1 MNNLSIII
9 PSRNSTNLTACL
21 SSIFRHEGFFHS
33 IYVIDDGLAVRPFQD
48 FQDVRY
54 LDGESPF
61 VFARNCNIGINA
73 AGTND
78 VILMNDDALL
88 MTPRGLSETQ
98 KAYYQNWPPT
108 VGLISAASNHVGNPN
123 MWPAGA
129 VELRED
135 PRMVCFVCVFIP
147 RVTIDDVGVL
157 DETFTGYG
165 CDDDDYCLRVRRA
178 RRKIGIFD
186 GCVVDHGSLEST
198 FRPGNKGGDFSA
210 NLQRF
215 KEKWGAGN
223 MEL

>member
-1 MNNLSIII
+1 M
-9 PSRNSTNLTACL
+9 
-21 SSIFRHEGFFHS
+21 
-33 IYVIDDGLAVRPFQD
+33 IDDGLAVRPFQD
-48 FQDVRY
+48 FQNVRY

-61 VFARNCNIGINA
+61 VFARNCNIGISA
-73 AGTND
+73 AVTND

-88 MTPRGLSETQ
+88 MTPRGLSEMQ

-108 VGLISAASNHVGNPN
+108 VGLVSAASNHVGNPN
-123 MWPAGA
+123 MWPSWPCIGPPRYPGYRGA

-147 RVTIDDVGVL
+147 RVTIDNVGFL

-178 RRKIGIFD
+178 GLKIGIFD

-210 NLQRF
+210 NLARF